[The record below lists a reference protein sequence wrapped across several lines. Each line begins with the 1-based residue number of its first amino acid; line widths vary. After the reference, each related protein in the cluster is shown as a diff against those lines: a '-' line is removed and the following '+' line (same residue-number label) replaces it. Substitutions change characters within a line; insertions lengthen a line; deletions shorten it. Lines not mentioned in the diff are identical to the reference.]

1 MTCRVCGSSNT
12 SVVPIGRYA
21 NFFLL
26 RVDTKKDSFQLYS
39 RAHSIKIDPTISD
52 SLPVRALRKAKRIL
66 FPPQFRQAAQFRT
79 QMQACESCHAITPSH
94 EYSFDDL
101 LGLYRDYRS
110 ETYNQDRISV
120 EPDYA
125 RIAKNVGDDP
135 IEINNRNTAVD
146 KFLSKNAS
154 HFSGGAMVDYGGSD
168 GRFTPSFAYGQ
179 FERIDIYDVSEAPL
193 HSSVDACK
201 VKKIAEPKRETY
213 SFLTCMH
220 VLEHVGN
227 PRAMVAEAM
236 RLLAPGGLIYIE
248 VPLELTQSM
257 REDFSQRIIDAPIII
272 HEHLNKFD
280 CTSIRSLVKSVAE
293 LELVDDAEDAVE
305 HGWINGLN
313 GRFLAKKI
321 T

>member
-146 KFLSKNAS
+146 KFLSRRMLAIFQVERWSTTEERKNAYEGRYS
-154 HFSGGAMVDYGGSD
+154 ICSGHFESSGAGCHRRD
-168 GRFTPSFAYGQ
+168 
-179 FERIDIYDVSEAPL
+179 ERRCNDVSN
-193 HSSVDACK
+193 
-201 VKKIAEPKRETY
+201 AEWRVPPALG
-213 SFLTCMH
+213 S
-220 VLEHVGN
+220 
-227 PRAMVAEAM
+227 RASHA
-236 RLLAPGGLIYIE
+236 G
-248 VPLELTQSM
+248 
-257 REDFSQRIIDAPIII
+257 
-272 HEHLNKFD
+272 
-280 CTSIRSLVKSVAE
+280 
-293 LELVDDAEDAVE
+293 
-305 HGWINGLN
+305 
-313 GRFLAKKI
+313 
-321 T
+321 